1 MKDDSR
7 PEVSPPEYITGSVK
21 ENIFILSKV
30 SLSKSL
36 SRSVEVNFLYIRSV
50 SYFFDFD
57 PLNELFERVLI

>member
-36 SRSVEVNFLYIRSV
+36 SRSVEVFFLYTIRSV
-50 SYFFDFD
+50 SYFS
-57 PLNELFERVLI
+57 